1 MTEPQVKI
9 LYENLEALI
18 DELLK
23 DKPSETKV
31 RAFMLAA
38 GLNYTTDSV
47 QRMSLVLAEMDLLK
61 DSCRTPRAAKSLRN
75 EELGKS

>member
-1 MTEPQVKI
+1 MTGAKTKI
-9 LYENLEALI
+9 PYENLEALI

-31 RAFMLAA
+31 RSCMEAA

-61 DSCRTPRAAKSLRN
+61 ETCQKNRPAKSLQN
-75 EELGKS
+75 DELVK